1 MVVITVSREV
11 AAIARFLNTARQEA
25 VHRVQPILSPNLAG
39 NVLIREENR
48 FLDRVNERARD
59 VVQTVVPA
67 KRAQVAVRPPLRLR
81 SLTPQRRNHERSVQ
95 SVCHA
100 HQRSQRHL
108 NVLYAS
114 LASPPLTLSHQL
126 HREVLPVSAVLPV
139 QVQRVQLHLLQTQ
152 LLPELPADVVVV
164 EEVVDAVY
172 ASAARSVVTGPVPV
186 VLVSVEEV
194 HSVGEEPFGQQE
206 VRNGILRDDSVH
218 GLLVAVVFVVDEVV
232 CSGDELDGI
241 RRGSEENEA
250 GADCLLVRLGDQV
263 VPGIAVEEGERIL
276 QQNNVGVNV
285 QQVESRLENVQNV
298 RNLPSRLQFEFRRAL
313 ICKGR
318 VGRDALPKR
327 SVKHGIALLVQRLQ
341 SQISKRTH

>member
-39 NVLIREENR
+39 HVLIREENR

-164 EEVVDAVY
+164 EDVVDAVY

-194 HSVGEEPFGQQE
+194 HSVGEEPLGQQE
-206 VRNGILRDDSVH
+206 
-218 GLLVAVVFVVDEVV
+218 VVFVVDEVV

-241 RRGSEENEA
+241 WRGSEENEA
-250 GADCLLVRLGDQV
+250 GADRLLVRLGDQV

-285 QQVESRLENVQNV
+285 QQVEPRLENVQNV
-298 RNLPSRLQFEFRRAL
+298 RNLPSRFQFEFRRAL

-327 SVKHGIALLVQRLQ
+327 SVKHGIALLVQRLH